1 MAIDAECLVE
11 PVPQR
16 RTWQVAAKRAIDIAG
31 SLLALVLLSPVLLA
45 IAVAIWW
52 TEGRPILYRWRV
64 VGKDGHPFVSW
75 KFRTMVVNADHLK
88 PDLEKHNEM
97 QGPVFKMRVDP
108 RITTIGR
115 FLWRRSLDELPQ
127 FFSVLK
133 GDMSLVGPRPPLIT
147 EYERFEPWQKHKLD
161 VTPGLTCLWQIGGR
175 NEISDF
181 DEWVKKDLQYIAE
194 WSLIGDL
201 KILARTAVVV
211 LFGKGAY

>member
-1 MAIDAECLVE
+1 MPIDAECLVE

-16 RTWQVAAKRAIDIAG
+16 QPWQVAAKRAIDIAG
-31 SLLALVLLSPVLLA
+31 SLLALTLLMPVLAA

-75 KFRTMVVNADHLK
+75 KFRTMVVNADQRK
-88 PDLEKHNEM
+88 PDLQKHNEM
-97 QGPVFKMRVDP
+97 QGPVFKMRADP

-115 FLWRRSLDELPQ
+115 FLRRYSLDELPQ

-161 VTPGLTCLWQIGGR
+161 VTPGLTCLWQIDGR

-181 DEWVKKDLQYIAE
+181 DDWVKMDLQYIAE
-194 WSLIGDL
+194 WSLIGDM
-201 KILARTAVVV
+201 KILARTALVV